1 MSETLNAKLT
11 EMLQKDHMMN
21 SEEMRV
27 INCRG
32 RFLTIENDEI
42 RLSLLACRDA
52 EQTLLQLDSKEE
64 ERVLSGFAAVFDAY
78 DRCLRLLSAEKDK
91 LAKSNASMKLT
102 EMNLLFALEK
112 FFKQRRSVE
121 RNVLLLRSYLD
132 ERKQG
137 ETVNANN
144 VIALYEREMKS

>member
-27 INCRG
+27 VNCRG

-91 LAKSNASMKLT
+91 LTKSNASVRLT

-144 VIALYEREMKS
+144 VIALYEREVNS

>member
-32 RFLTIENDEI
+32 RFITIENNEI
-42 RLSLLACRDA
+42 LLSLLACRDA

-64 ERVLSGFAAVFDAY
+64 ERVLSGFASVFDAY
-78 DRCLRLLSAEKDK
+78 DRCLRHLSAEKDK
-91 LAKSNASMKLT
+91 LTKSNGGIRLT
-102 EMNLLFALEK
+102 EINLLFLLEK

-121 RNVLLLRSYLD
+121 RNVLLLRSYLN
-132 ERKQG
+132 ERKEG
-137 ETVNANN
+137 GAVNSNN
-144 VIALYEREMKS
+144 VIALSSCVR

>member
-1 MSETLNAKLT
+1 
-11 EMLQKDHMMN
+11 MN

-27 INCRG
+27 VNCRG

-91 LAKSNASMKLT
+91 LTKSNASVRLT

-144 VIALYEREMKS
+144 VIALYEREVNS

>member
-1 MSETLNAKLT
+1 
-11 EMLQKDHMMN
+11 MN

-32 RFLTIENDEI
+32 RFITIENNEI

-64 ERVLSGFAAVFDAY
+64 RVLSGFASVFDAY

-91 LAKSNASMKLT
+91 LTKSNGGVRLT
-102 EMNLLFALEK
+102 EMNLLFLLEK

-121 RNVLLLRSYLD
+121 RMVLLLHSYLN
-132 ERKQG
+132 ERKEG
-137 ETVNANN
+137 GTVNSNN
-144 VIALYEREMKS
+144 VIALSSCVI

>member
-1 MSETLNAKLT
+1 
-11 EMLQKDHMMN
+11 MMN

-27 INCRG
+27 VNCRG

-91 LAKSNASMKLT
+91 LTKSNASVRLT

-144 VIALYEREMKS
+144 VIALYEREVNS

>member
-1 MSETLNAKLT
+1 MSETLTAKLT

-27 INCRG
+27 VNCRG

-91 LAKSNASMKLT
+91 LTKSNASVRLT

-144 VIALYEREMKS
+144 VIALYEREVNS

>member
-32 RFLTIENDEI
+32 RFITIENNEI

-64 ERVLSGFAAVFDAY
+64 ERVLSGFASVFDAY
-78 DRCLRLLSAEKDK
+78 DRCLRHLSAEKDK
-91 LAKSNASMKLT
+91 LTKSNGGIRLT
-102 EMNLLFALEK
+102 EINLLNVMSC
-112 FFKQRRSVE
+112 FFV
-121 RNVLLLRSYLD
+121 
-132 ERKQG
+132 
-137 ETVNANN
+137 
-144 VIALYEREMKS
+144 VI